1 MVRIQYSFQNAL
13 ARVCSG
19 AGDAPSV
26 VVRHSAGQAQLRLR
40 ILSGL
45 SQESGGRITRL
56 SVPGPLPEFS
66 KPALSRER
74 PLVVKVS
81 CVSSACPTWL
91 LSICSVAN
99 VAGKLE
105 SFISFA

>member
-19 AGDAPSV
+19 AGDVPVWLFATLQ
-26 VVRHSAGQAQLRLR
+26 GNQLRLR

-45 SQESGGRITRL
+45 SQEFGGRITRL
-56 SVPGPLPEFS
+56 SIPGPLPEFS